1 MCADKYKSLVTK
13 QRKEKEET
21 FAYPENGIGF
31 VAETGNGTGMGFWND
46 VATVIATVVV
56 TENAVGTDG
65 PLQQE
70 MDF

>member
-1 MCADKYKSLVTK
+1 
-13 QRKEKEET
+13 
-21 FAYPENGIGF
+21 
-31 VAETGNGTGMGFWND
+31 MGFWND